1 MVLELDPRHRDEVRR
16 ILACHVPRARAYVF
30 GSRANGRSKRFSD
43 LDIAIEIEDG
53 LTIATL
59 AALRE
64 AFSES
69 DLPMTVDI
77 VDWNTLDPEFRAVI
91 APERV
96 PL

>member
-1 MVLELDPRHRDEVRR
+1 
-16 ILACHVPRARAYVF
+16 VF
-30 GSRANGRSKRFSD
+30 GSRATGRSKRFSD

-59 AALRE
+59 ASLRW